1 MIKKVISNYLYTLG
15 YQVFLMILPVITL
28 PYISRV
34 LLPHGVGVNSWAYSF
49 SSYFLLFAVL
59 GLTTYGQREIAI
71 CKDSEMRS
79 RVFWEIE
86 FSSIITTL
94 VALGAYLISIL
105 FINKYQVYLLIYSIS
120 IFASLFDISWLFSG
134 TERFSVLTLRN
145 LIIKIISVISM
156 FVFVHN
162 PNDLAIYIFI
172 QAITV
177 LISNISLWPVAIKM
191 VGFPKE
197 FLIASLVNRIKHSF
211 TFFIP
216 QISISLYVTLNKV
229 ILGFI
234 SGAVQTGYF
243 DSSDRIVRLIF
254 SVFIAISTVMLPR
267 MSSFYSLKEYDKI
280 SSFTHVILV
289 LSIWLVLPLIFGIIA
304 NTSMIVLVLLGQAYA
319 PMKIVLKLSALILL
333 PMSIANVLG
342 NQILIPMNRVGKYT
356 ISVISGAVI
365 NLLIDFPLIISW
377 GAQGAAIASIIS
389 ETVVAACQI
398 IFCLDML
405 KKFEFSW
412 EIIKAFVV
420 AVILFPSTILLM
432 TLFKSTVILTL
443 VFSIVVAGIYMLLTA
458 RIPVK
463 LIQILKKMT

>member
-1 MIKKVISNYLYTLG
+1 M
-15 YQVFLMILPVITL
+15 
-28 PYISRV
+28 
-34 LLPHGVGVNSWAYSF
+34 
-49 SSYFLLFAVL
+49 
-59 GLTTYGQREIAI
+59 
-71 CKDSEMRS
+71 
-79 RVFWEIE
+79 
-86 FSSIITTL
+86 
-94 VALGAYLISIL
+94 
-105 FINKYQVYLLIYSIS
+105 
-120 IFASLFDISWLFSG
+120 
-134 TERFSVLTLRN
+134 
-145 LIIKIISVISM
+145 
-156 FVFVHN
+156 
-162 PNDLAIYIFI
+162 
-172 QAITV
+172 
-177 LISNISLWPVAIKM
+177 
-191 VGFPKE
+191 
-197 FLIASLVNRIKHSF
+197 
-211 TFFIP
+211 P

-289 LSIWLVLPLIFGIIA
+289 LSVWLVLPLIFGIIA

-356 ISVISGAVI
+356 ISVIAGAVI

-463 LIQILKKMT
+463 LIRILKKMT